1 MPGLHEWN
9 RIVKWIRRRTH
20 LMVGSFL
27 CRQFAFLQDLV
38 NLLFAQE
45 VPAVVHVRELGK
57 LSEAYLFCHATYH
70 VLFLRHLDVESL
82 LLHLHGVVLDDL
94 LIRVEESLQNLR
106 LNVGKAESLRRL
118 LAVIVTL
125 FYLFELIIH
134 VLFQLIPLSN
144 QALHVV
150 SDSFDPLQKYG
161 LITRYVH
168 QLFLEQVDLLKT
180 FLMLG

>member
-1 MPGLHEWN
+1 MPGLHEWS

-27 CRQFAFLQDLV
+27 CQQFAFLQDLV

-118 LAVIVTL
+118 LAIIVTP

-134 VLFQLIPLSN
+134 VLFQLISLSN
-144 QALHVV
+144 EVLHVEADGFSPLKKDRLV
-150 SDSFDPLQKYG
+150 SSDV
-161 LITRYVH
+161 R
-168 QLFLEQVDLLKT
+168 QLFLEHLDLINT
-180 FLMLG
+180 VLMSA